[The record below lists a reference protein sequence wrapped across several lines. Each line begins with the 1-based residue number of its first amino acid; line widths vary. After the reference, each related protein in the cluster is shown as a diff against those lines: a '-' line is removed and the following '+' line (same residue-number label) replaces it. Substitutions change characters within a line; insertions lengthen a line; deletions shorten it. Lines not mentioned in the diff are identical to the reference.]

1 MISRGKK
8 FEKQFEQDWRIS
20 FPKGVII
27 RLPDQQSG
35 YFGTSQNPCD
45 FICYKYPKMFM
56 LELKSHEG
64 NTFPISCLR
73 QYNKLI
79 TYKDKEG
86 LNAGVIIWFIDHDK
100 VIYAPITTFE
110 KLIKD
115 NKKSLNIVKDTPD
128 KYFYINIPSVK
139 KRTFLSSNYTVLCD
153 MEDLNER

>member
-1 MISRGKK
+1 
-8 FEKQFEQDWRIS
+8 
-20 FPKGVII
+20 
-27 RLPDQQSG
+27 
-35 YFGTSQNPCD
+35 
-45 FICYKYPKMFM
+45 M

-100 VIYAPITTFE
+100 VIYVPITTFE

-139 KRTFLSSNYTVLCD
+139 KRTFLNSNYTVLCD